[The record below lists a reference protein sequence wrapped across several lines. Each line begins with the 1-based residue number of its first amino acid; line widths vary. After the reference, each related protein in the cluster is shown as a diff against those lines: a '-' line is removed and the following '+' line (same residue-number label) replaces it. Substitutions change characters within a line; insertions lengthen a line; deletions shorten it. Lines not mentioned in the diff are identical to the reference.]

1 MRCSGSMSLDP
12 RHAGPRYCID
22 TGLDAA
28 PSPCRRKGRVACRP
42 RLAVDDAYMVK
53 GRVACRPRLAV
64 DDAYMVKGRVAC
76 RPRLAV
82 DDANMDK
89 GGVACRPRTAGA
101 VRGMDSLPEE
111 DTVDTVSHCVG
122 NSKGPARGG
131 TVSNRGDLLPMSW
144 CPC

>member
-1 MRCSGSMSLDP
+1 MSLDP

-28 PSPCRRKGRVACRP
+28 PSPCRR
-42 RLAVDDAYMVK
+42 K

>member
-28 PSPCRRKGRVACRP
+28 PSPCRR
-42 RLAVDDAYMVK
+42 K

>member
-12 RHAGPRYCID
+12 RHAGPRYCTD

-64 DDAYMVKGRVAC
+64 DDA
-76 RPRLAV
+76 
-82 DDANMDK
+82 NMDN